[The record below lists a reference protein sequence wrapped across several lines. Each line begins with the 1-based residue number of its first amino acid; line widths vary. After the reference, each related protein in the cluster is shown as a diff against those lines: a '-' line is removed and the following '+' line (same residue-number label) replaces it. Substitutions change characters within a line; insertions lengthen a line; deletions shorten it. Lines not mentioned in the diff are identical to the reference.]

1 MNISAGQ
8 TKVWLWDIYVAGSC
22 LGGRGPGG
30 YGFYAT
36 CRRAE
41 RKISGGEATTTNM
54 RMELMAAIVAIEN
67 FPAGSNLRL
76 HSDNEYVANGVNHHM
91 ANWKQRG
98 WVKSDGEELLN
109 QDLWQRLDAALQQRA
124 VELHL
129 RRKGE
134 YGEYGRK
141 IARALAKEEAQR
153 RKPNR

>member
-41 RKISGGEATTTNM
+41 RKISGGEATTTN
-54 RMELMAAIVAIEN
+54 
-67 FPAGSNLRL
+67 RL